1 MRKHV
6 LYLIAFIALHAM
18 ACSQKSANTI
28 TAAEFGQGIQQS
40 GIQLL
45 DVRTADEFKSGHI
58 KNSLQA
64 DYNNSTEFESRTQ
77 HLDKS
82 KPVYI
87 YCLSGVRSKYALD
100 FLQTKG
106 FTKIYHLKGG
116 INAWKQAGMAV
127 EGGKEEAQITMQD
140 YQNLVSKD
148 SLVLVD
154 FGADWCPPCKKMEPL
169 VDALLKANPSI
180 KLVKVDGGTQLNV
193 MQQLKVEALPVF
205 IIYKNG
211 KQVWRRD
218 GIATLAELQK
228 QID

>member
-1 MRKHV
+1 
-6 LYLIAFIALHAM
+6 M

-28 TAAEFGQGIQQS
+28 TALEFQKGIDNNN
-40 GIQLL
+40 IQLL

-58 KNSLQA
+58 KNAMQA
-64 DYNNSTEFESRTQ
+64 NYNNPTEFADRTQ

-87 YCLSGVRSKYALD
+87 YCLSGVRSKFALD
-100 FLQTKG
+100 DLKAKG
-106 FTKIYHLKGG
+106 FTSIYHLKGG
-116 INAWKQAGMAV
+116 INAWKSAGLPV
-127 EGGKEEAQITMQD
+127 EGGKEEAQMTMQD
-140 YQNLVSKD
+140 YLTQVSKD

-154 FGADWCPPCKKMEPL
+154 FGADWCPPCKKMEPIINE
-169 VDALLKANPSI
+169 LLQQNTAI

-211 KQVWRRD
+211 KQIWRRD
-218 GIATLAELQK
+218 GIATLEELK
-228 QID
+228 QQTQ